1 MIRFDQKFASKQ
13 VITELSAEHSSALL
27 LIRPW
32 KHMRLDAT
40 CWLFVEEGLL
50 SVQKTMHLQ
59 QLWLPL
65 LDDTVREL
73 SV

>member
-50 SVQKTMHLQ
+50 SVQK
-59 QLWLPL
+59 PL
-65 LDDTVREL
+65 ALVL
-73 SV
+73 STLSNTKINYSKVYS